1 MLDLSEPQPN
11 EQVNCVIEK
20 ETYWKVTWTRTPEG
34 HTPEVTK
41 HHTPKLKSCLKAASL
56 LTEAEKPDIQP
67 STQPAESGKHTV
79 TLRLSDCRHSTEV
92 KGACCEG
99 VRTTPGTGGA
109 VCCCSQDDRHQLKC

>member
-67 STQPAESGKHTV
+67 STQPAESGV
-79 TLRLSDCRHSTEV
+79 RD
-92 KGACCEG
+92 GAIPPETAGG
-99 VRTTPGTGGA
+99 VSKEEEAEAEEEEDAGDWEAFWPTCTGY
-109 VCCCSQDDRHQLKC
+109 QF

>member
-1 MLDLSEPQPN
+1 MGSEMCIRDR
-11 EQVNCVIEK
+11 VNCVIEK

-109 VCCCSQDDRHQLKC
+109 VCCCSQDKRHQLKC